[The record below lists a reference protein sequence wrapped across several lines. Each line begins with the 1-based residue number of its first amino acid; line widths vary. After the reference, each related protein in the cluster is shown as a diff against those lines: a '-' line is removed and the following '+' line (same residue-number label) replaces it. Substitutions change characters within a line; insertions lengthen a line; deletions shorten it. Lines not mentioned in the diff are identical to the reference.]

1 MAARCALDVGAKML
15 IGQKI
20 TIVGA
25 GIGGL
30 AAAIALAQ
38 HGASVRVVEQ
48 ADAISE
54 VGAGLQISPNGLAV
68 LRGLGIDLGA
78 GGRSGAV
85 RLIDGLNGRD
95 VLYLDLLRHALDQEF
110 QLWHRADLIAALA
123 ARADEVG
130 VKVETA
136 RPVLAARQSNGGIT
150 LEFADGTAEEAA
162 LVIGADGLHSK
173 LRGLLN
179 QGQAAPFFTGHVAW
193 RALVSGAGLAHPA
206 QAQVHMGPKR
216 HVVTYPLRD
225 GALINI
231 VGVVEASS
239 WAEEGWHHAG
249 DPADMQREFAGF
261 APGLRGLLA
270 RVETV
275 NRWGLFR
282 HPVAAK
288 WHLAGAAALLG
299 DAAHPTLPFM
309 AQGAN
314 MALEDAWVLAEC
326 LAQGDPEE
334 GLAAYQ
340 IARRSRCARIVEA
353 ANRNASAYHL
363 SGPARGPALAAMRL
377 GGQVAPKI
385 PLKKFDWIYRYDV
398 TA

>member
-1 MAARCALDVGAKML
+1 ML
-15 IGQKI
+15 IGQEI

-30 AAAIALAQ
+30 AASIALAQ
-38 HGASVRVVEQ
+38 RGAFVRVLEQ

-68 LRGLGIDLGA
+68 LRALGVDLGA
-78 GGRSGAV
+78 GVRSGAV

-95 VLYLDLLRHALDQEF
+95 VLHLDLLRHAPDQVF
-110 QLWHRADLIAALA
+110 QLWHRADLIETLA
-123 ARADEVG
+123 ARAADLG
-130 VKVETA
+130 VRVELG
-136 RPVLAARQSNGGIT
+136 RMVSAARQSHSGIT
-150 LEFADGTAEEAA
+150 LEFGDGTSEELA
-162 LVIGADGLHSK
+162 LVIGADGLHSN
-173 LRGLLN
+173 LRSVLN
-179 QGQAAPFFTGHVAW
+179 PGQAAPFFTGHVAW
-193 RALVSGAGLAHPA
+193 RALVAGAGHDHPA

-216 HVVTYPLRD
+216 HVVTYPLRG

-231 VGVVEASS
+231 VGVVEASN

-249 DPADMQREFAGF
+249 DPAVMQREFAGF
-261 APGLRGLLA
+261 APGLRRLLSA
-270 RVETV
+270 VKEV

-282 HPVAAK
+282 HPVATN
-288 WHLAGAAALLG
+288 WHLSGAAALLG

-314 MALEDAWVLAEC
+314 MALEDAWALADC
-326 LAQGDPEE
+326 LAQAAPQEA
-334 GLAAYQ
+334 LAAYQ
-340 IARRSRCARIVEA
+340 IRRRARCVRIVEA

-377 GGQVAPKI
+377 GGQIAPKA
-385 PLKKFDWIYRYDV
+385 PLKRFDWIYRFDV
-398 TA
+398 RA

>member
-1 MAARCALDVGAKML
+1 ML
-15 IGQKI
+15 IGQEI
-20 TIVGA
+20 AIVGA

-30 AAAIALAQ
+30 AMSIALAQ
-38 HGASVRVVEQ
+38 RGASVRVFEQ

-68 LRGLGIDLGA
+68 LRALGVDLAHGV
-78 GGRSGAV
+78 RSGAV
-85 RLIDGLNGRD
+85 RLLDGLSGREI
-95 VLYLDLLRHALDQEF
+95 LHLDLLRHAPDQAF
-110 QLWHRADLIAALA
+110 QLWHRADLIETLA
-123 ARADEVG
+123 ARAAELGVEVALSRA
-130 VKVETA
+130 VV
-136 RPVLAARQSNGGIT
+136 AAHQSHGGIT
-150 LEFADGTAEEAA
+150 LEFGDGGSEELA
-162 LVIGADGLHSK
+162 LLIGADGLHSK

-179 QGQAAPFFTGHVAW
+179 PGQAAPFFTGPVAW
-193 RALVSGAGLAHPA
+193 RALISGAGLAHPA

-216 HVVTYPLRD
+216 HVVTYPLR
-225 GALINI
+225 GGELINI
-231 VGVVEASS
+231 VGVVEAAD

-249 DPADMQREFAGF
+249 DPLEMQREFAGF
-261 APGLRGLLA
+261 APGLRGLLG

-282 HPVAAK
+282 HPVAAN

-314 MALEDAWVLAEC
+314 MALEDAWVLGEC
-326 LAQGDPEE
+326 LAQRGATEALE
-334 GLAAYQ
+334 AYQ
-340 IARRSRCARIVEA
+340 IKRRARCVRIVEA

-377 GGQVAPKI
+377 GGQIAPKA
-385 PLKKFDWIYRYDV
+385 PLKRFDWIYRYDV
-398 TA
+398 TT

>member
-1 MAARCALDVGAKML
+1 ML
-15 IGQKI
+15 IGQEI
-20 TIVGA
+20 AIVGA

-30 AAAIALAQ
+30 AMSIALAQ
-38 HGASVRVVEQ
+38 RGASVRVFEQ

-68 LRGLGIDLGA
+68 LRALGVDLAHGV
-78 GGRSGAV
+78 RSGAV
-85 RLIDGLNGRD
+85 RLLDGLSGREI
-95 VLYLDLLRHALDQEF
+95 LHLDLLRHAPDQAF
-110 QLWHRADLIAALA
+110 QLWHRADLIETLA
-123 ARADEVG
+123 ARAAELGVEVALSRA
-130 VKVETA
+130 VV
-136 RPVLAARQSNGGIT
+136 AAHQSHGGIT
-150 LEFADGTAEEAA
+150 LEFGDGGSEELA
-162 LVIGADGLHSK
+162 LLIGADGLHSK

-179 QGQAAPFFTGHVAW
+179 PGQAAPFFTGHVAW
-193 RALVSGAGLAHPA
+193 RALISGAGLAHPA

-216 HVVTYPLRD
+216 HVVTYPLR
-225 GALINI
+225 GGELINI
-231 VGVVEASS
+231 VGVVEAAD

-249 DPADMQREFAGF
+249 DPLEMQREFAGF
-261 APGLRGLLA
+261 APGLRGLLG

-282 HPVAAK
+282 HPVAAN

-314 MALEDAWVLAEC
+314 MALEDAWVLGEC
-326 LAQGDPEE
+326 LAQRGATEALE
-334 GLAAYQ
+334 AYQ
-340 IARRSRCARIVEA
+340 IKRRARCVRIVEA

-377 GGQVAPKI
+377 GGQIAPKA
-385 PLKKFDWIYRYDV
+385 PLKRFDWIYRYDV
-398 TA
+398 TT

>member
-1 MAARCALDVGAKML
+1 ML
-15 IGQKI
+15 IGQEI
-20 TIVGA
+20 AIVGA

-30 AAAIALAQ
+30 AASIALAQ
-38 HGASVRVVEQ
+38 RGANVRVFEQ

-68 LRGLGIDLGA
+68 LRALGVDLAQGA
-78 GGRSGAV
+78 RSKAV
-85 RLIDGLNGRD
+85 RLLDGLSGREI
-95 VLYLDLLRHALDQEF
+95 LHLDLLRHAPDQAF
-110 QLWHRADLIAALA
+110 QLWHRADLIETLA
-123 ARADEVG
+123 ARAAELEVR
-130 VKVETA
+130 VETGRA
-136 RPVLAARQSNGGIT
+136 VLAAHQSHGGIT
-150 LEFADGTAEEAA
+150 LEFGDGRSEELA

-179 QGQAAPFFTGHVAW
+179 PGQAAPFFTGHVAW
-193 RALVSGAGLAHPA
+193 RALISGEGLAHPA

-216 HVVTYPLRD
+216 HVVTYPLRG

-231 VGVVEASS
+231 VGVVEAAD

-249 DPADMQREFAGF
+249 DPAVMQREFAGF
-261 APGLRGLLA
+261 APGLRGLLG

-288 WHLAGAAALLG
+288 WHLSGAAALLG

-314 MALEDAWVLAEC
+314 MALEDAWALGDC
-326 LAQGDPEE
+326 LAQMGARGALE
-334 GLAAYQ
+334 AYQ
-340 IARRSRCARIVEA
+340 IMRRARCARIVEA

-377 GGQVAPKI
+377 AGQIAPKA
-385 PLKKFDWIYRYDV
+385 PLKRFDWIYRYNI